1 MIGSRE
7 NDIQQKSL
15 SNVSETKHDHMLIG
29 KFPQKVDRSGIARF
43 FPVKSFSKKDSTF
56 NYFFKKIQNKGKGL

>member
-1 MIGSRE
+1 
-7 NDIQQKSL
+7 
-15 SNVSETKHDHMLIG
+15 MLIG

-56 NYFFKKIQNKGKGL
+56 NYFFKKIQNKGKGLQMNEEHYCRKGFNV